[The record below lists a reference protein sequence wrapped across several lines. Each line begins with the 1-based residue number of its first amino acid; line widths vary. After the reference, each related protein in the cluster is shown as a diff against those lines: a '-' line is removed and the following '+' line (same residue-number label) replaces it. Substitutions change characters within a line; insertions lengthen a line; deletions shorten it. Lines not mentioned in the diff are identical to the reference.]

1 MDKSRPGHHA
11 ERPERLPLIIERPD
25 LAHPARRVFGL
36 VLTILA
42 WALWV
47 AMWIPFFAA
56 IARHFGY
63 NLPEIAFPSQISIDS
78 FLALARVT
86 PAVLGAAV
94 LIVLGNFVKE
104 KLKARFAT
112 PRTRWRPVG
121 IDSLAADS
129 ALDPALLARWQAARV
144 LYVEHGP
151 RGRVV
156 NASTTPPGASGD

>member
-1 MDKSRPGHHA
+1 M
-11 ERPERLPLIIERPD
+11 
-25 LAHPARRVFGL
+25 ARSLRFWLSLGL
-36 VLTILA
+36 STLV
-42 WALWV
+42 AL
-47 AMWIPFFAA
+47 
-56 IARHFGY
+56 
-63 NLPEIAFPSQISIDS
+63 
-78 FLALARVT
+78 
-86 PAVLGAAV
+86 AV

-156 NASTTPPGASGD
+156 NASTTPPGVSGD